1 MKIASLMT
9 DAKLEAEGREF
20 SMGDGGFVTVARM
33 GNPAYKTL
41 YRKLIRPYKQQVKDE
56 VLGDEVANS
65 VYIAVL
71 AQTVLLNWRGIK
83 DVDGS
88 EPPYSVAKATEWL
101 TIATEFRDRVIGFAN
116 DFRNFQSASL
126 TEDEGA
132 LGNGSAG
139 TSTGVPS
146 SPTTG
151 SNI

>member
-83 DVDGS
+83 DVLGGEGDGVVDHRHGVS
-88 EPPYSVAKATEWL
+88 RPGDWFRQRLSQLSVGEPH
-101 TIATEFRDRVIGFAN
+101 
-116 DFRNFQSASL
+116 
-126 TEDEGA
+126 
-132 LGNGSAG
+132 
-139 TSTGVPS
+139 
-146 SPTTG
+146 
-151 SNI
+151 